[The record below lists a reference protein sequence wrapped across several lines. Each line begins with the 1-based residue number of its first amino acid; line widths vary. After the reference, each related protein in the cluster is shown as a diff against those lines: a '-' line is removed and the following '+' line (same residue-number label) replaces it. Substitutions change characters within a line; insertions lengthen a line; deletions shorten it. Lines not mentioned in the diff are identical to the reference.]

1 MSRLN
6 QKYLVIKP
14 KKLRISKKLCCCLA
28 LCNIGCCKKSM
39 KNQSMNQTKN
49 KQHNSVVVW
58 PQVHALVSQ
67 GRDLRGSE
75 SELLEGHL
83 GHNLDRLCFD

>member
-1 MSRLN
+1 
-6 QKYLVIKP
+6 
-14 KKLRISKKLCCCLA
+14 
-28 LCNIGCCKKSM
+28 
-39 KNQSMNQTKN
+39 MNQTKN

-67 GRDLRGSE
+67 GRGLRGSE